1 MNDPV
6 NHPSH
11 YTSSE
16 SGVECIEITQHQ
28 TFCVGN
34 AVKYVWRAGEKDVA
48 KHVEDLQKAIW
59 YLERE
64 IETYPNARS
73 TYPKSWYANIK
84 KVIMP
89 LEPFSNIEE
98 FFMAIYLQDLPA
110 AIDAIEVEIER
121 IGNESNV

>member
-6 NHPSH
+6 SHPSH

-28 TFCVGN
+28 AFCVGN
-34 AVKYVWRAGEKDVA
+34 AVKYVWRAGEKDKA

-59 YLERE
+59 YLDRQ
-64 IETYPNARS
+64 IETHRYALS
-73 TYPKSWYANIK
+73 TYPKSWYANMC
-84 KVIMP
+84 KVVLS

-98 FFMAIYLQDLPA
+98 FFMAIYSQDLPA
-110 AIDAIEVEIER
+110 AIEAIELEIVR
-121 IGNESNV
+121 LKNE